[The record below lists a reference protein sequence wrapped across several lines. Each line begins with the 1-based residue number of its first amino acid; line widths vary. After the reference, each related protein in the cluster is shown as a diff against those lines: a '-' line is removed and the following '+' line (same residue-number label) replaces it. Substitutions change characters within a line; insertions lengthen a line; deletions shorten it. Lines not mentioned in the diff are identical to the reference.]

1 MNQISNEALLFLEEA
16 KQSFTENPKWSTVK
30 DNGFIGLR
38 GGLREDCISVYELGN
53 EVGQFTAV
61 LPRQHLTFVEYDEL
75 EKFNV
80 IKENIIKT
88 AKTRMY
94 MTTGDTNYYDLG
106 YTSALEA
113 VLRELN
119 KINLEVK

>member
-16 KQSFTENPKWSTVK
+16 KQSFIDNPKWSTVK

-38 GGLREDCISVYELGN
+38 GGFREDCISVYELGN
-53 EVGQFTAV
+53 EVGQFTEV

-75 EKFNV
+75 EKYKALVDRIGRTLEVRGLF
-80 IKENIIKT
+80 E
-88 AKTRMY
+88 
-94 MTTGDTNYYDLG
+94 TNAYDK
-106 YTSALEA
+106 ALNDI
-113 VLRELN
+113 LKELN